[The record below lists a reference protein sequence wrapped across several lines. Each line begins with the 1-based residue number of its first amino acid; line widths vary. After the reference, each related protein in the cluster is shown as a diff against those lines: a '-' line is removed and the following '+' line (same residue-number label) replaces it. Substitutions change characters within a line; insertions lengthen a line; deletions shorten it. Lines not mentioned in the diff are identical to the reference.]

1 MKESLIMPHNL
12 KTVALVQARMGSS
25 RLPGK
30 MMMDLCGYPVLHW
43 VLYRTKQARR
53 LTEVVLATT
62 EFKQD
67 DPLTELAQSL
77 NIEVFR
83 GSEAD
88 VLGRFWEGAQEFKAD
103 VVVRVCADNPF
114 IAPEEIDRLVDCYI
128 SRRQSGGDPRR
139 LYAFNHLPTVNNN
152 YPDGLGA
159 EIFSRD
165 LLTTL
170 QRLVRESWDRE
181 HVTTYLWDHPKD
193 FEIYPVVAPLEI
205 AYPVVKL
212 DVDTQED
219 LSRLR
224 QLGARLSLGSS
235 AIQVVQAYID
245 LFGVC

>member
-1 MKESLIMPHNL
+1 MKYNL

-30 MMMDLCGYPVLHW
+30 MMMDLCGYPILHW
-43 VLYRTKQARR
+43 VLYRVKQAHR

-62 EFKQD
+62 ELNQD

-77 NIEVFR
+77 KVGVFR

-88 VLGRFWEGAQEFKAD
+88 VLGRFWDAAREFKAD

-114 IAPEEIDRLVDCYI
+114 IAPEEIDRLVDCYL

-139 LYAFNHLPTVNNN
+139 LYAFNHLTTMNNN

-165 LLTTL
+165 LLATL
-170 QRLVRESWDRE
+170 QRLAMESWDRE
-181 HVTTYLWDHPKD
+181 HVTTYLWDHPRD
-193 FEIYPVVAPLEI
+193 FEIYPVFAPPEI
-205 AYPVVKL
+205 AYPGVKL
-212 DVDTQED
+212 DVDTQAD
-219 LSRLR
+219 LNRLR
-224 QLGARLSLGSS
+224 QLGARLSQGSS
-235 AIQVVQAYID
+235 AIQVVRAYLN
-245 LFGVC
+245 LFGEY